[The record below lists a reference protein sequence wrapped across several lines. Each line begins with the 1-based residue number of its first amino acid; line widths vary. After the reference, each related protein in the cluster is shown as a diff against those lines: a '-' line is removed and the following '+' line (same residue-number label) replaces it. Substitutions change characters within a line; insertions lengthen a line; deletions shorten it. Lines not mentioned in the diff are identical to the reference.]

1 MYVIVD
7 EIRNDHVE
15 MSVRD
20 DAGSILHRFRVWK
33 DGGINTFSDGSWSAV
48 GYARVHDSQWEGRP
62 ERPVTW
68 PGMKR

>member
-7 EIRNDHVE
+7 EIKDKHVE

-20 DAGSILHRFRVWK
+20 DIGNIIKRFRVWK
-33 DGGINTFSDGSWSAV
+33 DGSFTMTDVSWSEG
-48 GYARVHDSQWEGRP
+48 GYARVYDSQWKGPPKRP
-62 ERPVTW
+62 FTW